1 MPRCWRRNVRRAP
14 DDERRDALRRGGR
27 RPHDRERGRWQCR
40 ATQPTGEVARPASL
54 ATAPAAAAD
63 DRVSSRSI
71 RTAAHAGEKNS
82 YSPGDA
88 LDFGWGAP
96 GTRPILA
103 HQDRAHPPASFFL
116 RCMGRLFSMCVF
128 QKCALRRCGA
138 SLAGKRS
145 AGIGASRRARQARS
159 LARAPIGRSRGLA
172 TSQNIGWIGFAA
184 AEASRP
190 DKSKACPARN
200 LARKISAY
208 CANEQDHQYAFV

>member
-14 DDERRDALRRGGR
+14 DDERRGALRRGGR
-27 RPHDRERGRWQCR
+27 RPHDRAREAAGS
-40 ATQPTGEVARPASL
+40 VALPSPLEKWLGLPPL

-184 AEASRP
+184 AGASR
-190 DKSKACPARN
+190 R
-200 LARKISAY
+200 
-208 CANEQDHQYAFV
+208 